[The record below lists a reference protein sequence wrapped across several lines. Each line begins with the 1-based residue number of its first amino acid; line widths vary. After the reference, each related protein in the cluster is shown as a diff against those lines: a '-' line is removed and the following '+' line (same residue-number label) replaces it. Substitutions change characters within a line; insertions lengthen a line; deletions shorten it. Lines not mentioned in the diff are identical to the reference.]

1 MVKLIGAEDDEPRE
15 DLDRVARSEEPAPRE
30 PADKFPKSPKNN
42 DKTTGEVRRAFRL
55 LRRYSAGQR
64 RTFWSALLVLIFEA
78 VTSVFEAYPLAYLI
92 DYLRGDRPAL
102 DVPFLPPG
110 DISTIAVL
118 TVGILLLAMLNSAA
132 DSTGEILLAR
142 GGQTLGY
149 QLRVALYGH
158 LQRLSLSYHDRS
170 RTGDVITRVTG
181 DVKEL
186 EEFVTDSVSDLVGSL
201 FLLVGTV
208 SFILFNSWQVALV
221 AVLMIP
227 ILALVSNFFAQRIK
241 KAAKKQRAREGDL
254 ASTTQEML
262 TSIRV
267 VQTFGRTGHGEK
279 RFGVESSQAMDAAYE
294 TSRLE
299 AWFSWV
305 WSTLK
310 AVAIGAVVWIG
321 LFVVPREALP
331 LGILVMLVI
340 LVEEMFKPTR
350 KIIKEWNK
358 IGKLFAS
365 VERVGDV
372 LDREPTVK
380 DEPGAVV
387 APRLRGDIEFRNV
400 SFAYKLDPEDADNVA
415 ATGPELRQALKDM
428 SFTVSQGEV
437 VALVGHSGAGKSTIA
452 QLVPRLYD
460 PQEGRVLLDGHD
472 VRSFTIESLRDQ
484 ISVVLQET
492 VLFRGTVADN
502 IAYGRDRATREE
514 IVAAARQANAHEF
527 IEQMPD
533 GYDTELSERASNL
546 SGGQRQ
552 RLAIARALIRGTPLL
567 ILDEPTTG
575 LDAESTEVVL
585 AALKTLMHGKTTLL
599 ISHDLGL
606 IRSADRILVLRAG
619 EIEQQGSHDS
629 LLRQGGLYAHLYAKQ
644 FSAGE
649 TPSAA
654 SASGG
659 SALAGSAGPDL
670 SLALQSLR
678 SSTEWYRRTYRER
691 LAEAQELS
699 ADLRDRAAKGVDGP
713 RGGGDGRADRG
724 IVDPLNSVE
733 LARELP
739 GLEVALDGDVM
750 RDHIQTALIGAGSGR
765 PVIVRCAPGKVSY
778 LWGEGCLIRYRLELT
793 DAEGRTKRALVGGRL
808 FKDNRA
814 AEAFVQARLEPLA
827 KRVRAREETAPFE
840 ALVATLGALPMAVYA
855 FPIDAELPTLV
866 SATDGR
872 HMLDVFR
879 SMANQA
885 FGEQLSIDECRV
897 ELAHYPRRDR
907 CLLRYELQGRGWTS
921 EARRV
926 VYGKVAS
933 DGRPAATGAVLSA
946 LHEQILD
953 NGGAGRFIVPRFIG
967 LRPELNL
974 ALVEAIPGS
983 PRIGRLIKECAAGG
997 EARDPGLTLGGAI
1010 DACALIASTLHD
1022 SKLDI
1027 EAVRTLEGD
1036 LEDLLPELGS
1046 LRHAS
1051 PELARDFDDWIA
1063 EIRAVGA
1070 ATDPLAARPC
1080 HGDYTHSQVVF
1091 DDSGGGGLL
1100 DFDTM
1105 CLAEPALDLGQFC
1118 AYLRVACRKAASK
1131 SSGGPD
1137 ASIEASIGDVLS
1149 ERFLGTYVLEGRS
1162 DAGDRVVARAAAY
1175 EAASLVRMALH
1186 SWHQLKAARTSHI
1199 IAVLRERMEWLGAP
1213 VR

>member
-1 MVKLIGAEDDEPRE
+1 MDKPIGSKDEPRE
-15 DLDRVARSEEPAPRE
+15 DLDPVARSEEPAPRE
-30 PADKFPKSPKNN
+30 PADKSPKNN
-42 DKTTGEVRRAFRL
+42 DKSTGEVRRAFRL

-186 EEFVTDSVSDLVGSL
+186 EEFVTDSVSDLVGSM

-208 SFILFNSWQVALV
+208 SFIVFNSWQVALV

-227 ILALVSNFFAQRIK
+227 ILALVSNYFAQRIK

-310 AVAIGAVVWIG
+310 ALAIGGVVWIG

-460 PQEGRVLLDGHD
+460 PQEGRILLDGHD

-514 IVAAARQANAHEF
+514 IVAAAQQANAHEF

-552 RLAIARALIRGTPLL
+552 RLAIARALIRGTSLL

-629 LLRQGGLYAHLYAKQ
+629 LLRQGGLYAHLHAKQ

-654 SASGG
+654 SASAAPA
-659 SALAGSAGPDL
+659 SARSASESSASADSAEPDL
-670 SLALQSLR
+670 SPALQSLKR
-678 SSTEWYRRTYRER
+678 TTEWYRRTFREL
-691 LAEAQELS
+691 LAESLEPG

-713 RGGGDGRADRG
+713 GGGADGRADQE

-739 GLEVALDGDVM
+739 GLEVALDGDAM
-750 RDHIQTALIGAGSGR
+750 RDHIQAALIGAGPGR
-765 PVIVRCAPGKVSY
+765 PVIVRCTPGKVSY

-793 DAEGRTKRALVGGRL
+793 DAEGRTQRALVGGRL

-827 KRVRAREETAPFE
+827 KRVRKREETAPFE
-840 ALVATLGALPMAVYA
+840 ALIAALGALPMAVYA
-855 FPIDAELPTLV
+855 FPIDPELPTLV

-872 HMLDVFR
+872 HMLRVFK
-879 SMANQA
+879 SMAHLTS
-885 FGEQLSIDECRV
+885 GEQLSIEDCRV

-921 EARRV
+921 EVSRV

-933 DGRPAATGAVLSA
+933 DGRSSATGAVLSA
-946 LHEQILD
+946 LHEQILG

-974 ALVEAIPGS
+974 ALVEAIPGT
-983 PRIGRLIKECAAGG
+983 PRIGRLIKERAAGG
-997 EARDPGLTLGGAI
+997 EGLDPGVTLDEAI
-1010 DACALIASTLHD
+1010 DACGLIASTLHGTE
-1022 SKLDI
+1022 LDI

-1036 LEDLLPELGS
+1036 LEDLGPELGS
-1046 LRHAS
+1046 LRQAS
-1051 PELARDFDDWIA
+1051 PELAGDLDDWIA

-1070 ATDPLAARPC
+1070 ATEPLAARPC

-1091 DDSGGGGLL
+1091 DDFVGRGLL

-1118 AYLRVACRKAASK
+1118 
-1131 SSGGPD
+1131 
-1137 ASIEASIGDVLS
+1137 
-1149 ERFLGTYVLEGRS
+1149 
-1162 DAGDRVVARAAAY
+1162 
-1175 EAASLVRMALH
+1175 
-1186 SWHQLKAARTSHI
+1186 
-1199 IAVLRERMEWLGAP
+1199 
-1213 VR
+1213 